1 MRIFSC
7 AAVAAIF
14 PGVVLCANPTLAA
27 VYRCVGAS
35 GTVSYQQIPCSSESR
50 PLNIRDRPSGW
61 SALRPGE
68 RALLKS
74 YRDSE
79 GERRRKPQTSAGKPS
94 TASKAC
100 WKKRK
105 QLDAVRN
112 RLHRGYRLKEADEL
126 HRKRTE
132 YEDYLRQFCS

>member
-1 MRIFSC
+1 MRLCSC
-7 AAVAAIF
+7 AAAAAIF
-14 PGVVLCANPTLAA
+14 LGVLSFGSPALAA
-27 VYRCVGAS
+27 VYRCVRAS
-35 GTVSYQQIPCSSESR
+35 GDVSYQQMRCSYASKPMKLE
-50 PLNIRDRPSGW
+50 DRASGW

-74 YRDSE
+74 YRDRD
-79 GERRRKPQTSAGKPS
+79 GKRHRKPAASASKPA
-94 TASKAC
+94 TAAKAC

-126 HRKRTE
+126 HRKQNE